1 MQAIR
6 ELTDTIRKLD
16 DEEIMNVAGGTV
28 PPSCTPQAMRNAAV
42 VGAISGAV
50 PAAFFGGLPAIG
62 GAVFGASIGG
72 LGQLMSCRADLK

>member
-6 ELTDTIRKLD
+6 ELTDTIRELNA
-16 DEEIMNVAGGTV
+16 EEIMNVAGGTV

-50 PAAFFGGLPAIG
+50 PAAFFG
-62 GAVFGASIGG
+62 
-72 LGQLMSCRADLK
+72 